1 MQFFQNHGLK
11 DKKCEFDPI
20 QNAILIKHLL
30 STGFPEASAGFMIA
44 PATALVVTVLA
55 MPMEIGY

>member
-1 MQFFQNHGLK
+1 MLYDNIK
-11 DKKCEFDPI
+11 WEFDSV
-20 QNAILIKHLL
+20 QKSTLLHLL

-55 MPMEIGY
+55 MPMEIGYWVSY